1 MCTEC
6 SKWLTGPT
14 QPAAMTKYLLLL
26 YAVILGSASQPDP
39 STTIAGKV
47 SQPDSSTTG
56 AAAISQPDSSTTG
69 VTGQIYKHPTT
80 TAIMDNHSSSNRAFH
95 TTVKLP
101 SGITSAITDSVTT
114 ERATLQLTSKLKPII
129 STAIPDIV
137 TTERATLQLTS
148 KLKPIIST
156 AIPDIV
162 TTEKATLQ
170 LTSKL
175 KPIISTAIPD
185 IVTTERATLQST
197 SKLKP
202 IISTATTSD
211 RTLHATVK
219 IQESI
224 NSATMDHNQDLNLTN
239 KLQSNK
245 STAFISNPKIKY
257 LDISNNQVQLSC
269 FSESGSL
276 PIVYSIYN
284 KKELLQEEK
293 SYLRQ
298 PTNFTITLT
307 PGVQVELMC
316 QAKNSDGVKKTY
328 LSPIRSN
335 KEAEIDTS
343 KNEDKVEDDSSP
355 NYIIALDRILTSV
368 DPISQQKN
376 IFVLIFSLSFIF
388 CMLIV
393 LGTINYFRKRCAR
406 MTKKSSLIH

>member
-137 TTERATLQLTS
+137 TTER
-148 KLKPIIST
+148 
-156 AIPDIV
+156 
-162 TTEKATLQ
+162 ATLQ

>member
-101 SGITSAITDSVTT
+101 SGITSAITDS
-114 ERATLQLTSKLKPII
+114 
-129 STAIPDIV
+129 V

>member
-137 TTERATLQLTS
+137 TTERATLQS
-148 KLKPIIST
+148 
-156 AIPDIV
+156 
-162 TTEKATLQ
+162 
-170 LTSKL
+170 TSKL